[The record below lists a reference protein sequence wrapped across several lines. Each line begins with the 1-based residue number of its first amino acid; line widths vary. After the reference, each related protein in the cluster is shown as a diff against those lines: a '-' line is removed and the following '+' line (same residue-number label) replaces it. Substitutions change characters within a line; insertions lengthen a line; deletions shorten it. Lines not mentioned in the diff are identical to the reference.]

1 MRRTP
6 ILLLALA
13 LPAVPTVARAKRAP
27 ELAVADKG
35 SAPAKAVTEAR
46 PGKTTATAVQL
57 PPAPKLELE
66 LPTLVKQA
74 GPRRAWATKGR
85 KLAIDVRPLEKPRAL
100 DVSEAHPT
108 PPKAKLAKQ
117 ERKKKPE
124 APCFAPLVH
133 VVRNRGGELEPRD
146 LHLTFCDGTPNPSAV
161 DSLSV
166 LARPRNVERPL
177 LPEIK
182 AYQRRPLDRG
192 PEHKRRKPEYLSE
205 SVMRVH
211 PDLAV
216 RLQKIAERFPGKTIE
231 IISGHRPDAR
241 FTSRHHH
248 GRALDVHVQGV
259 SREALRDFCRT
270 LEQTGVGYYPNGYF
284 VHVDVRDDKGYWI
297 DRSGPGEP
305 ADYGTWPPRKDEIE
319 RDRARVIAH
328 AVAELDALTEPLR
341 EASVRVPEERDSKA
355 RTDAAKERDDA
366 LSMHEEEELTREE
379 VAKIKAEALH
389 ALKSLE
395 D

>member
-27 ELAVADKG
+27 ELA
-35 SAPAKAVTEAR
+35 APAKSSALAKAGTEGR
-46 PGKTTATAVQL
+46 PAKSSATAVEL
-57 PPAPKLELE
+57 PAAPKLELE
-66 LPTLVKQA
+66 QPTLVKQE
-74 GPRRAWATKGR
+74 PRRPALPLKGR
-85 KLAIDVRPLEKPRAL
+85 ELSIDVRALEKPRPL
-100 DVSEAHPT
+100 DVGVAKQKAPE
-108 PPKAKLAKQ
+108 AKLAKVQ
-117 ERKKKPE
+117 RQKKPE
-124 APCFAPLVH
+124 APCFAPEVH
-133 VVRNRGGELEPRD
+133 VVRNRAGELEHRD
-146 LHLTFCDGTPNPSAV
+146 LNLTFCDGTPNPAAV
-161 DSLSV
+161 DSISV

-192 PEHKRRKPEYLSE
+192 PAPKRRRPEYLTD

-216 RLQKIAERFPGKTIE
+216 RLQKIAQRFPGKTIE

-241 FTSRHHH
+241 STSRHHH

-270 LEQTGVGYYPNGYF
+270 LDQTGVGYYPNGYF

-305 ADYGTWPPRKDEIE
+305 ADYGQWPPRKEEIE
-319 RDRARVIAH
+319 RDQARVIER
-328 AVAELDALTEPLR
+328 AVAELGALSEPIARDAEPS
-341 EASVRVPEERDSKA
+341 EAERP
-355 RTDAAKERDDA
+355 RQDAPSRDDQT
-366 LSMHEEEELTREE
+366 LSMHEDEELTQGELER
-379 VAKIKAEALH
+379 IKADALR
-389 ALKSLE
+389 ALEELE
-395 D
+395 